1 MYNFEDIMIKLDDME
16 AKIDTLIE
24 RKQKENKENTPEY
37 TYEYYSSYSNDI
49 GGEKRSAEVCKRGD
63 GVWCVEKLT
72 DGELMELLPLPG
84 KSEHYAEDAA
94 ENFVLLA

>member
-1 MYNFEDIMIKLDDME
+1 MHDFEDIMIKLDDIE
-16 AKIDTLIE
+16 AKVDTLIA
-24 RKQKENKENTPEY
+24 RKQEEEKEFEPEY

-63 GVWCVEKLT
+63 GVWCVEKLI

-84 KSEHYAEDAA
+84 KSESFAEHAA

>member
-1 MYNFEDIMIKLDDME
+1 MDISEIMSRLDDIE
-16 AKIDTLIE
+16 AKVDTLIA
-24 RKQKENKENTPEY
+24 RKEAEEKQFEPEY

-49 GGEKRSAEVCKRGD
+49 GGETRSAEVCKRGD
-63 GVWCVEKLT
+63 GVWCVEKLI